1 MPTRKDNC
9 FVEKLQI
16 KIYSSVT
23 LSIERLSGR
32 TANIELEK
40 KKMTEADRR
49 HSWHTLEERKK
60 GPFVNFECII

>member
-40 KKMTEADRR
+40 KNDRGRQEAFLAHPRG
-49 HSWHTLEERKK
+49 EKER
-60 GPFVNFECII
+60 PICEL

>member
-40 KKMTEADRR
+40 KKNDRGRQEAFLAHPRG
-49 HSWHTLEERKK
+49 EKER
-60 GPFVNFECII
+60 PICEL